1 MIRALAE
8 PVGIGLWLDQATG
21 QFLVGE
27 GLALL
32 LGGGVWVGGI
42 VAGLVT
48 AWLVLP

>member
-1 MIRALAE
+1 MIYGAE
-8 PVGIGLWLDQATG
+8 PVGVGLFLDPSTG
-21 QFLVGE
+21 QFFVGE

-32 LGGGVWVGGI
+32 LGAAIWIGGI